1 MGADKRS
8 SVDIMIQNAWYAAG
22 LSVDFE
28 VETLE
33 KRTICENAMVFWR
46 TAEGEV
52 VAYDDR
58 CCHKRMPVSAGRFLE
73 GGMLECPYHGLCF
86 DATGA
91 CVRIPSAPDAP
102 IPKRA
107 RLLPFSVWE
116 KDGVV
121 WVWPGDSDKIGDV
134 EPIDTPEIASPD
146 WDTIHGDLVVKGNS
160 VLMIENVLD
169 LTHFYPLHGNS
180 IGQYADTQ
188 IDFDVETGVIGGS
201 GFVRTSR
208 DVDSYPQSE
217 GFQDLLI
224 HEVADSSSSQT
235 VVGPGVLVAK
245 RTNWPAGGRAK
256 NEDSRSL
263 VNYHLFAPLNR
274 GSHKYT
280 YIVNMPKNQMCGSD
294 PNKRGVDRAK
304 EFFPSVFAEDVWA
317 IEMQQKMCEMP
328 NGDYSEVNLASDL
341 ALVRGRKMLFDL
353 YDKET

>member
-1 MGADKRS
+1 MGADDRS
-8 SVDIMIQNAWYAAG
+8 SVNIMIHNAWYAAG

-28 VETLE
+28 VEKLE
-33 KRTICENAMVFWR
+33 KRTICEKAMVLWR
-46 TAEGEV
+46 SAEGEV
-52 VAYDDR
+52 VAHDDR

-73 GGMLECPYHGLCF
+73 GGILECPYHGLCF

-91 CVRIPSAPDAP
+91 CVSIPSAPDAP

-107 RLLPFSVWE
+107 RLLPFTVRE

-121 WVWPGDSDKIGDV
+121 WVWPGDPDAIGDI

-146 WDTIHGDLVVKGNS
+146 WDTIHGDLFVKGNS

-188 IDFDVETGVIGGS
+188 IDFEVETGEIGGS

-235 VVGPGVLVAK
+235 VIGPGVLIAK

-256 NEDSRSL
+256 NEDPKEL
-263 VNYHLFAPLNR
+263 VNYHLFAPHDR
-274 GSHKYT
+274 ASHKYT
-280 YIVNMPKNQMCGSD
+280 YVVNMPKNQMCGSD
-294 PNKRGVDRAK
+294 PKKRGVDRAK
-304 EFFPSVFAEDVWA
+304 EFFPSVFEEDVWA
-317 IEMQQKMCEMP
+317 IEMQQKMCEVP
-328 NGDYSEVNLASDL
+328 NGDYAEVNLATDL

-353 YDKET
+353 YDKEA